1 MVRPDSCF
9 PSRNSLAGTLGGWA
23 DKRLANCYNRPMGH
37 DIKFVFRGDVS
48 RIFDSFT
55 DLLDIRIAF
64 FSPDGR
70 EIRVGKGRPICDYC
84 RLLRHCLRYEE
95 TCLALDRKRREEA
108 AEKGH
113 LIGYTCHGGMTE
125 AIMPVMA
132 DTGLIGFVMI
142 GQFRQREVLPRAI
155 STQWKREIGT
165 GDLEA
170 AYLAAPCFDLAKT
183 RDIFFLFS
191 SLVQLIVSQRMV
203 QVNASNPIQ
212 SLLAYIDE
220 HSEDTLELREAAH
233 LVHLSVSSL
242 SQQFKQ
248 ATGKSFRQF
257 QIEKRL
263 DRADALFRTMPQLSI
278 GEVAARLGYDDP
290 LYFSKLYKRHRG
302 CSPKETLRRY
312 QKERHV
318 QP

>member
-1 MVRPDSCF
+1 MLEICPALGYN
-9 PSRNSLAGTLGGWA
+9 PS
-23 DKRLANCYNRPMGH
+23 MGH

-84 RLLRHCLRYEE
+84 HLLRQRLGYEE

-113 LIGYTCHGGMTE
+113 LVSYTCHGGMSE

-142 GQFRQREVLPRAI
+142 GQFRLREVLPRKI
-155 STQWKREIGT
+155 SAQWKREVGT
-165 GDLEA
+165 GGLEA
-170 AYLAAPCFDLAKT
+170 AYLAAPCFDFAKT
-183 RDIFFLFS
+183 RDILFLFS
-191 SLVQLIVSQRMV
+191 SLVQLIVSHRMV
-203 QVNASNPIQ
+203 QVNASMPIQ

-220 HSEDTLELREAAH
+220 HPGDTLELREAAR

-257 QIEKRL
+257 QIERRL
-263 DRADALFRTMPQLSI
+263 DWADALFRTMPQLSI
-278 GEVAARLGYDDP
+278 GEVAAKLGYDDP

-302 CSPKETLRRY
+302 YSPKEALRRCEA
-312 QKERHV
+312 ERQV